1 MRRTINS
8 FKINNNFSGNLAVF
22 CSDERFIESNLAF
35 LRNSLKIK
43 QSDLFSIPG
52 GVAFIAKNES
62 NLLDRLGILVEAH
75 SITQIILI
83 SHSDCGYYKI
93 ITGESSDEEILKIQ
107 LNDIQESIIKLR
119 KIFKNI
125 SVEGFY
131 A

>member
-93 ITGESSDEEILKIQ
+93 QANLQMK
-107 LNDIQESIIKLR
+107 K
-119 KIFKNI
+119 
-125 SVEGFY
+125 Y
-131 A
+131 